1 MWKEAPRTSGRS
13 QSGRCCSGTAQGRD
27 LKRTGDAAGVG
38 APKLQGA
45 FDSWTRLPGVRLS
58 KEAERTLLTWESVQK
73 ESFLLARA
81 RNKRDSDTERL
92 KRTSQ
97 K

>member
-1 MWKEAPRTSGRS
+1 MGAGGRGQGGSALRDRPGAVSSERS
-13 QSGRCCSGTAQGRD
+13 QGWGN
-27 LKRTGDAAGVG
+27 G
-38 APKLQGA
+38 AWPEVEGGFWA
-45 FDSWTRLPGVRLS
+45 FDSWDRPPGVRLS
-58 KEAERTLLTWESVQK
+58 KEAERRLLTWESVRK

-81 RNKRDSDTERL
+81 RDKRDSDSERL